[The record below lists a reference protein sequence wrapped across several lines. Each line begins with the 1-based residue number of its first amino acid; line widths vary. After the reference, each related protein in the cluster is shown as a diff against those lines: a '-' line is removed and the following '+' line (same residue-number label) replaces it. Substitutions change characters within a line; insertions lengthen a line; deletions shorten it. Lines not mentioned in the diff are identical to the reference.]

1 MWKGYHKLEAR
12 LYIMVY
18 HLLKNYRRIDLWGL
32 PIITGLDYCLFQL
45 YNLSCIGHA
54 RLFEYSRGQL
64 NLELSLALMVGVAIQ
79 FGCEN

>member
-32 PIITGLDYCLFQL
+32 PIITGLPF
-45 YNLSCIGHA
+45 GHA
-54 RLFEYSRGQL
+54 RL
-64 NLELSLALMVGVAIQ
+64 V
-79 FGCEN
+79 

>member
-1 MWKGYHKLEAR
+1 MWNWYHKLEAR
-12 LYIMVY
+12 LYTMVY

-45 YNLSCIGHA
+45 YNLFCIG
-54 RLFEYSRGQL
+54 LFEYSRGQL